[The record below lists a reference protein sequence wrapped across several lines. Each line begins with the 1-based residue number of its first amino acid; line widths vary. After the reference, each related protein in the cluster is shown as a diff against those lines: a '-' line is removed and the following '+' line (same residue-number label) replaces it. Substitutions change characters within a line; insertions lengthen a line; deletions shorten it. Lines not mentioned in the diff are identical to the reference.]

1 MGEEGECTQLTHSK
15 TEECLAHQSY
25 SPDEF
30 LMILAWVSYFCY
42 GEKNLTSRK
51 DSRVVLPC
59 GTGRDLRPSI
69 DDHNNF
75 TLVSHLKWNRQ
86 HENEVYNN

>member
-15 TEECLAHQSY
+15 TEECLAHQTY

-42 GEKNLTSRK
+42 GKKKPYLKERFSCSLAVRNRTRLAAIYR
-51 DSRVVLPC
+51 
-59 GTGRDLRPSI
+59 RPQQFYIS
-69 DDHNNF
+69 F
-75 TLVSHLKWNRQ
+75 TFKMEQ
-86 HENEVYNN
+86 TT